1 MTTAKSNTEILQQG
15 LDKLN
20 ALKKRQM
27 EISVRLEAE
36 KQKLL
41 EAQQEAQEL
50 FGTSDLAQLRSLLD
64 SKKKENEEKLEKFM
78 SDLDNLESTLATI
91 ERQTST

>member
-15 LDKLN
+15 IDKLN
-20 ALKKRQM
+20 TLKKRQM

-50 FGTSDLAQLRSLLD
+50 FGTSDLAQLRALLD